1 MSSAGCIETRL
12 QRGEISKIRVS
23 HAKLRSMFD
32 SEVTLPDLRYTLVD
46 IATSF
51 YDTVAIGADELSAV
65 MDTCAAVR
73 SATSRNA
80 RAAAESGS
88 ASMIGRP
95 LSPPS
100 RIGW

>member
-1 MSSAGCIETRL
+1 MQQNPL
-12 QRGEISKIRVS
+12 QRSEIGKMRVS
-23 HAKLRSMFD
+23 YAKPRSMFD
-32 SEVTLPDLRYTLVD
+32 SEVTPPDLRYILVD

-73 SATSRNA
+73 SATSKNA
-80 RAAAESGS
+80 CAAAEFGS